1 MDDIEL
7 EDISSETPQ
16 VEVEEGETS
25 FIEPEDESVL
35 IIDRSN
41 PVFTRPSTSEVPNVG
56 RDVGVIRRHIIYD
69 KKQFLKKGLGINVNK
84 RDGPNASILFDE
96 LKITTGKNNKIN
108 GATYKGKK
116 ILVLKNGKMEYSS
129 DKSKSS
135 TVAEFK

>member
-35 IIDRSN
+35 IIDGSN
-41 PVFTRPSTSEVPNVG
+41 PVFTRVDGPSTSKEISNV
-56 RDVGVIRRHIIYD
+56 RCVIRRHIIYD
-69 KKQFLKKGLGINVNK
+69 KKQFFKKGLGIIVNK

-116 ILVLKNGKMEYSS
+116 YW
-129 DKSKSS
+129 
-135 TVAEFK
+135 F